1 MLLLMP
7 AAIRLSAFQIAFLSL
22 LTAATIY
29 EIDRNGYV
37 VFCPCMGRFGN
48 QIEQLIGSM
57 AFAKAVNRTLVLP
70 PFVEYHFGKSK
81 AVMVEF
87 DRYFLLEPLE
97 ESQRVILMKKFMKE
111 VAPKI
116 WPPIQRKVFCW
127 SARASIFDSNA
138 NLGCHAKEGNPFGPF
153 WDHSGVDFVGD
164 VYFGDQIEEGYDIS
178 VSGVANKWM
187 KKFPPFDYAVL
198 AFSSAP
204 GAFPARSEHRHLQRY
219 LQWSNFVAEN
229 ANQFINENLMRPFI
243 GIHLR
248 NNIDWANVCSHVQEG
263 KTTRLFG
270 SAQCVGDYGEL
281 GNLTKE
287 MCAPSL
293 TTILDD
299 VEYEVKRIKAKSV
312 FVSSDREHYINE
324 LTERLRPLMVTVRKR
339 DPDEPHV
346 SLAILG
352 HADHFIGNCV
362 STFSSFVY
370 RERKYANIKPKSTSF
385 FGFQRH
391 NVKLMKS
398 EL

>member
-1 MLLLMP
+1 MP
-7 AAIRLSAFQIAFLSL
+7 AAIRLSAFLFTTLLL
-22 LTAATIY
+22 LTAAASY
-29 EIDRNGYV
+29 EIDQNGYV

-48 QIEQLIGSM
+48 QIEQLLGSM
-57 AFAKAVNRTLVLP
+57 AFAKAMNRTLVLP
-70 PFVEYHFGKSK
+70 PFIEYQFGKPK
-81 AVMVEF
+81 AVMIEF
-87 DRYFLLEPLE
+87 DRYFLLKPLE
-97 ESQRVILMKKFMKE
+97 DAQRVILMQKFMKQI
-111 VAPKI
+111 APKI
-116 WPPIQRKVFCW
+116 WPPNQRKVFCW

-138 NLGCHAKEGNPFGPF
+138 SLGCHAKEGNPFGPF
-153 WDHSGVDFVGD
+153 WDHSGVDFIGD
-164 VYFGDQIEEGYDIS
+164 VYFGDQIEEGYDITLN
-178 VSGVANKWM
+178 GVTNKWM
-187 KKFPPFDYAVL
+187 EKFPSFDYPVL

-204 GAFPARSEHRHLQRY
+204 GAFPARSEHRPLQRY
-219 LQWSNFVAEN
+219 LQWSTFIAEN
-229 ANQFINENLMRPFI
+229 ANQFINENLKRPFI

-248 NNIDWANVCSHVQEG
+248 NNIDWANVCSHVHEG
-263 KTTRLFG
+263 ETTKLFG

-293 TTILDD
+293 TTILND
-299 VEYEVKRIKAKSV
+299 VEYEVKRMKAKSV

-324 LTERLRPLMVTVRKR
+324 LTERLKPLMVTVRKR

-352 HADHFIGNCV
+352 RADHFIGNCV

-385 FGFQRH
+385 FGCQQ
-391 NVKLMKS
+391 NNIQLMKS